1 MNDKTLCEKHGVTI
15 HTVGEVYT
23 HKLDG
28 SPIPPDELGM
38 FFVATPTEAF
48 DTNLVESIPLA
59 ETQDEAEALAVKY
72 LNLE

>member
-1 MNDKTLCEKHGVTI
+1 MNDKTLREKHGVTI
-15 HTVGEVYT
+15 HTFGEVYT

-28 SPIPPDELGM
+28 TPIPPDELDM
-38 FFVATPTEAF
+38 FFVATPAEAF
-48 DTNLVESIPLA
+48 DTKLVESIPLA